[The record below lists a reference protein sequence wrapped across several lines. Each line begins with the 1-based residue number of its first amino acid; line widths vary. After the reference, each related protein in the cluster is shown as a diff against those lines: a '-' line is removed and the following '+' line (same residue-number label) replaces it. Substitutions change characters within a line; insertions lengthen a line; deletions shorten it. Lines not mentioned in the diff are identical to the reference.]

1 MTYSINMNTVG
12 WKATMALLNLDK
24 TFIGDSEN
32 YMGLCYF
39 WNYEYR
45 HYLRDASVSQN
56 KRVHKK
62 WLDSGLD
69 LVGVSQDHL
78 DIINQVLKIKGQTM
92 TKNMKLSDWENYA
105 SDLGGE
111 IITEMDAVTWADRYW
126 LVLPE
131 IDGQQNE
138 ECELSTDDYG
148 DTHYVYEGLDTYR
161 ERILKKLAS
170 KHPDCLHIHSDI
182 KNLAPL
188 SALKALLDAGYSDTS
203 YGNDETPSYYKE
215 MADQNGEVFDRY
227 IFLYDDVVKMFGK
240 RVSDVIK
247 FNVTAGYGEPDGHVG
262 IFDTIEE
269 AIKGGES

>member
-1 MTYSINMNTVG
+1 
-12 WKATMALLNLDK
+12 
-24 TFIGDSEN
+24 
-32 YMGLCYF
+32 
-39 WNYEYR
+39 
-45 HYLRDASVSQN
+45 
-56 KRVHKK
+56 
-62 WLDSGLD
+62 
-69 LVGVSQDHL
+69 
-78 DIINQVLKIKGQTM
+78 M

-111 IITEMDAVTWADRYW
+111 IVAEMDPRSHLVRYF
-126 LVLPE
+126 LVFSE
-131 IDGQQNE
+131 VDGLHDDKA
-138 ECELSTDDYG
+138 ELKTHDHG
-148 DTHYVYEGLDTYR
+148 DTYFLYDSLDYYR
-161 ERILKKLAS
+161 ERIWKKLAS
-170 KHPDCLHIHSDI
+170 KHPDCLRVHSEI

-188 SALKALLDAGYSDTS
+188 AALKALMVAGYSDTS

>member
-1 MTYSINMNTVG
+1 
-12 WKATMALLNLDK
+12 
-24 TFIGDSEN
+24 
-32 YMGLCYF
+32 
-39 WNYEYR
+39 
-45 HYLRDASVSQN
+45 
-56 KRVHKK
+56 
-62 WLDSGLD
+62 
-69 LVGVSQDHL
+69 
-78 DIINQVLKIKGQTM
+78 M

-111 IITEMDAVTWADRYW
+111 IITEMDAVTNLDRYW

-131 IDGQQNE
+131 IDGQQND
-138 ECELSTDDYG
+138 ECELKTHDNG
-148 DTHYVYEGLDTYR
+148 DTFFLYDSLDYYR

-170 KHPDCLHIHSDI
+170 KHPDCLRVHSEI

-188 SALKALLDAGYSDTS
+188 AALKALMVAGYSDTS

-215 MADQNGEVFDRY
+215 VTDQNGEVFDRY